1 MLYRRRGTMIEKAK
15 MAMLLDFYGD
25 VLTEKQREAMDMYYN
40 NDFSLSE
47 IAENTGI
54 SRQGV
59 RDRLQKSE
67 QIIVDLESKLRLYER
82 YCAKKA
88 DVTRIVNLLEQIK
101 RLAPAEISEITEI
114 ANGLLDK

>member
-1 MLYRRRGTMIEKAK
+1 MIEKAK

-54 SRQGV
+54 SRQG
-59 RDRLQKSE
+59 S
-67 QIIVDLESKLRLYER
+67 S
-82 YCAKKA
+82 
-88 DVTRIVNLLEQIK
+88 
-101 RLAPAEISEITEI
+101 
-114 ANGLLDK
+114 

>member
-1 MLYRRRGTMIEKAK
+1 MTDKAK
-15 MAMLLDFYGD
+15 MAMLLDFYGE
-25 VLTEKQREAMDMYYN
+25 VLTDKQREAMDMYYN
-40 NDFSLSE
+40 QDYSLSE

-67 QIIVDLESKLRLYER
+67 NIIVELENKLHLCER
-82 YCAKKA
+82 FSEMKA
-88 DVTRIVNLLEQIK
+88 DVERIIKQLEK
-101 RLAPAEISEITEI
+101 LKKLAPAEITEIIEI

>member
-1 MLYRRRGTMIEKAK
+1 MVEKAK

-25 VLTEKQREAMDMYYN
+25 VLTDKQREAMDMYYN
-40 NDFSLSE
+40 LDYSLSE

-67 QIIVDLESKLRLYER
+67 HIILELEEKLRLYER
-82 YCAKKA
+82 FCSMKA
-88 DVTRIVNLLEQIK
+88 DIERMIKQLKQIRK
-101 RLAPAEISEITEI
+101 LAPAEISSIIEI
-114 ANGLLDK
+114 AQGLLDK

>member
-1 MLYRRRGTMIEKAK
+1 MADMVK

-25 VLTEKQREAMDMYYN
+25 VLTDKQREAMDMYYN
-40 NDFSLSE
+40 DDFSLSE

-67 QIIVDLESKLRLYER
+67 RIISDLEDKLHLFER
-82 YCAKKA
+82 FREMKA
-88 DVTRIVNLLEQIK
+88 DVTRIIEKLEHIK
-101 RLAPAEISEITEI
+101 KLAPAEINAIIDI
-114 ANGLLDK
+114 AKGLLDK

>member
-1 MLYRRRGTMIEKAK
+1 MTDKTK
-15 MAMLLDFYGD
+15 MVMLLDFYGD

-40 NDFSLSE
+40 DDYSLAE

-67 QIIVDLESKLRLYER
+67 HIINELEEKLHLFDRFGEMKSDVTKIIGRLEKLR
-82 YCAKKA
+82 K
-88 DVTRIVNLLEQIK
+88 
-101 RLAPAEISEITEI
+101 LAPAEIGAVIDI
-114 ANGLLDK
+114 ARSLLDK

>member
-1 MLYRRRGTMIEKAK
+1 MTDKTK
-15 MAMLLDFYGD
+15 MVMLLDFYGD

-40 NDFSLSE
+40 DDYSLAE

-67 QIIVDLESKLRLYER
+67 HIICELEGKLQLFTRFGEVKSDIAKIINRLER
-82 YCAKKA
+82 LQK
-88 DVTRIVNLLEQIK
+88 LS
-101 RLAPAEISEITEI
+101 PAEIGAVIEI
-114 ANGLLDK
+114 ARGLLDK

>member
-1 MLYRRRGTMIEKAK
+1 MTDKAK

-25 VLTEKQREAMDMYYN
+25 VLTDKQREAMDMYYN
-40 NDFSLSE
+40 NDYSLSE

-67 QIIVDLESKLRLYER
+67 NIILELESKLHLFER
-82 YCAKKA
+82 FRAMKE
-88 DVTRIVNLLEQIK
+88 DVSRIISQLEQLK
-101 RLAPAEISEITEI
+101 KLAPAEISSLIEI
-114 ANGLLDK
+114 ASGLLDK